1 MPITLE
7 IEDKKTTTIKQKKE
21 ITAKLRK
28 LRSLL
33 GDDKK
38 EQSETFAFLKKAL
51 DEDRPSNRPLFP
63 NE

>member
-7 IEDKKTTTIKQKKE
+7 IENKKVIMPKNKKE
-21 ITAKLRK
+21 ITAKVRK

-33 GDDKK
+33 GGDET
-38 EQSETFAFLKKAL
+38 EQSETFDFLKKAL
-51 DEDRPSNRPLFP
+51 DEDRPSNRPLFS